1 MKLALLIMFVLASS
15 TLSATTIVVVKGGT
29 VARAFANARTG
40 DTIRIAA
47 GVHYETD
54 LVIHTPCTVIG
65 APGAVIDAQKR
76 GSSVISVRADDVVI
90 RGLTIRNVAV
100 AYTEDN
106 AAIKV
111 FERRHV
117 RIERCTVENGYFGVY
132 LSKSE
137 YCTIANNVLRST
149 GREES
154 STGNGVHLWNC
165 RNILIEGND
174 MRGFRDGIYFE
185 FVHHGTVLNNHS
197 EANNRYGLH
206 FMFSDSC
213 SYKRN
218 EFVNNGSG
226 VAVMFTHEVYMEDNL
241 FQDNWGDAAYGILLK
256 EISRGHMVNCRFVR
270 NSIAIHA
277 EGATNI
283 LIEGCEF
290 RNNGY
295 AMRMMGNCIGNTI
308 RNCVFD
314 GNTFDVTTNSTTSLN
329 TFNRNFW
336 SAYEGYDLDKD
347 GIGDV
352 PHHPVRLYSMLVE
365 QIPSSVMLMHSLFI
379 SILDVAEQV
388 MPSVT
393 PETFVDVSPRMRP
406 PRTRP

>member
-1 MKLALLIMFVLASS
+1 MKWSLYILLALASQA
-15 TLSATTIVVVKGGT
+15 LSATTITVVKGGT
-29 VARAFANARTG
+29 VAKTLAQARAG
-40 DTIRIAA
+40 DTIRIPV
-47 GVHYETD
+47 GVYQETD
-54 LVIHTPCTVIG
+54 LVIAVPCTVIG
-65 APGAVIDAQKR
+65 AVGAVIDARKR
-76 GSSVISVRADDVVI
+76 GSSVISVRADDVEI
-90 RGLTIRNVAV
+90 RGLTVRNVAV

-111 FERRHV
+111 YDRRRV
-117 RIERCTVENGYFGVY
+117 RIERCTVENGYFGIY

-137 YCTIANNVLRST
+137 NCTIAFNILRSI
-149 GREES
+149 GLDES
-154 STGNGVHLWNC
+154 STGNGIHLWTS
-165 RNILIEGND
+165 RHILITGND
-174 MRGFRDGIYFE
+174 IRGFRDGIYFE

-213 SYKRN
+213 SYKHN
-218 EFVNNGSG
+218 AFVNNGSG

-283 LIEGCEF
+283 LIEGCAF

-308 RNCVFD
+308 RDCVFD

-329 TFNRNFW
+329 TFHRNFW
-336 SAYEGYDLDKD
+336 SAYEGYDLNKD

-379 SILDVAEQV
+379 SILDVAEQI

-406 PRTRP
+406 PRP